1 VFYNGGQET
10 DSRQGILGLPAPT
23 KEETVKASVFYIVQ
37 TWVSPKE
44 GKLFL
49 NWLRGGHIAEVLR
62 EPGFLWARQYRLEE
76 LDDRGWAAYM
86 SIYGLDAIDSL
97 NSYFNSSARERF
109 FRESEQFKNLHRDRR
124 FHGILD
130 LDLPSPSDS
139 WENKTEVIYCIC
151 FSVSTKSQRALLEWL
166 DKKYIVEFTS
176 QSGSLWACRLRL
188 EGCNED
194 GWMSYM
200 IVSGHSSR
208 HTLEEYLNHP
218 TCKRFFQEW
227 QSFASDLRMEKFLG
241 SVEFTLDRDSFSEP
255 QS

>member
-1 VFYNGGQET
+1 MFYNGGQET

-130 LDLPSPSDS
+130 FDLASPALTR
-139 WENKTEVIYCIC
+139 EKEAPVIYCIC
-151 FSVSTKSQRALLEWL
+151 FSVAPRSQRALLEWL
-166 DKKYIVEFTS
+166 DKKYIAEVINQLGF
-176 QSGSLWACRLRL
+176 LWACRLHL
-188 EGCNED
+188 EGCDED
-194 GWMSYM
+194 GWERYM
-200 IVSGHSSR
+200 IVSGQSSR
-208 HTLEEYLNHP
+208 HTLEEHLNNP
-218 TCKRFFQEW
+218 THKRFFQEW
-227 QSFASDLRMEKFLG
+227 ESFFSDLRMQKFFG
-241 SVEFTLDRDSFSEP
+241 SVEFTLDRG
-255 QS
+255 